1 MSQFRRRARWVMPV
15 ATLGVTLVL
24 LVMAGPVAEALRG
37 DLPRGED
44 PPGRWAAPDL
54 VLPGGDVVPGGLVDL
69 FDGLGRSL
77 RDGGVGLER
86 YWDAKR
92 MMDEAAQF
100 MPPGLARQLAGL
112 PPARLRAEFRKLAPQ
127 FALRLAYQSHAIRDV
142 RWVVPDAEGVVL
154 VRHVQRGPDGV
165 EYPVK
170 MRWWVVRQP
179 DGWRVYDTEEV
190 VMGCRVS
197 TLMGLSAGEVVGRAD
212 QPDLLRRLRDFA
224 AAQNLVVTGEFAA
237 ARAALDRIDTADFP
251 RAVRGLYHLAR
262 ALVELNTE
270 AFAATVREAD
280 QAEAHLPDL
289 PAAAYLRACAHF
301 ALGQHDKVVPAGR
314 AFVERAGPDGGLC
327 SLLGQSLRELDRR
340 AEAAAAFRQSLD
352 DEPDN
357 VEVLDWL
364 RACLPPDAKADLG
377 DRLLALAE
385 PRKHLGRL
393 VSAALA
399 DKDVPAA
406 EAFVAAFREA
416 HPEAAE
422 GFIQDVHVCHQK
434 KDLGQ
439 ALAVVRE
446 AFAAV
451 PADQHKEVI
460 KGVAWVFANAGQ
472 AMAIYEAAPPGQ
484 RAEAFDALAGVTFW
498 SRVGFDSPD
507 DAFAFVAGLI
517 DRHARDHPEDRK
529 LPVYRGHLAAQ
540 RDRRDEAEKHF
551 AKAMDLA
558 DDAERAAIRSARVN
572 NLLQAGRAADAYAT
586 VPPAEATFAQI
597 AEYLLWKDGAG
608 LEPILARHRQAH
620 PEDPFLPVAEGRLR
634 YAQRRWARALPFL
647 RTVADRPADP
657 KDRFAYN
664 QRVCG
669 EKVVRCLA
677 NLGRLDDARDAL
689 ARHKERFENSPP
701 QLDLLIEAMDGNV
714 EAVEREVTL
723 HLLQGWPPEV
733 FTDDHDLGPLLRTP
747 GFERLRA
754 MLPEAWD
761 RR

>member
-1 MSQFRRRARWVMPV
+1 MSRFRRGARWVMPV

-24 LVMAGPVAEALRG
+24 LVVAGPVAEALRG

-44 PPGRWAAPDL
+44 RPVRWAAPDL

-69 FDGLGRSL
+69 FDGLGGSL

-100 MPPGLARQLAGL
+100 MPPGLARQLTGL

-197 TLMGLSAGEVVGRAD
+197 TLMGLSASEVIGRAD

-364 RACLPPDAKADLG
+364 RTCLPPDAKAELG
-377 DRLLALAE
+377 DRLLALPE

-393 VSAALA
+393 VGLALGDDDAAGA
-399 DKDVPAA
+399 ETYVAAYGEAFPAA
-406 EAFVAAFREA
+406 S
-416 HPEAAE
+416 E
-422 GFIQDVHVCHQK
+422 GFAVELRLCHHK
-434 KDLGQ
+434 KDHAR
-439 ALAVVRE
+439 ALAVYGRGIAMLAPDE
-446 AFAAV
+446 RSDLLQTASWDFALAGRGLAFYDAT
-451 PADQHKEVI
+451 PADL
-460 KGVAWVFANAGQ
+460 
-472 AMAIYEAAPPGQ
+472 
-484 RAEAFDALAGVTFW
+484 RAEAFDILAGHLTD
-498 SRVGFDSPD
+498 GDEFDDRAEPLKQL
-507 DAFAFVAGLI
+507 AELI
-517 DRHARDHPEDRK
+517 DRHGRDQPKDRR
-529 LPVYRGHLAAQ
+529 LPFHRGRLAAA
-540 RDRRDEAEKHF
+540 RGDRVAAEAHF
-551 AKAMDLA
+551 ATATLLA
-558 DDAERAAIRSARVN
+558 VHDDEWTEVRGARVF

-586 VPPAEATFAQI
+586 VPPAEATFAQV

-664 QRVCG
+664 QRACG

-701 QLDLLIEAMDGNV
+701 QLDLLIDAMAGDV
-714 EAVEREVTL
+714 DAAEREVTL
-723 HLLQGWPPEV
+723 LLEEGWHPSAFYADP
-733 FTDDHDLGPLLRTP
+733 DLGPLLRTP